1 MINIPNAQTITIET
15 ENGIGRK
22 VFVDDF
28 ELHGVT
34 DVDISYGIDNL
45 PKVKIEMY
53 ALRVEGREVAEDDKR
68 SGQNP

>member
-1 MINIPNAQTITIET
+1 MTVIPNAQTITLET
-15 ENGIGRK
+15 ENGIGRR

-34 DVDISYGIDNL
+34 AVDISYGINDL

-53 ALRVEGREVAEDDKR
+53 AKCVQGREVGADDER
-68 SGQNP
+68 S

>member
-1 MINIPNAQTITIET
+1 MTIIPNAHTITIQT

-34 DVDISYGIDNL
+34 DVDISYGVDNL
-45 PKVKIEMY
+45 PKVKIEMF
-53 ALRVEGREVAEDDKR
+53 AKRVQGKEVVTDDER
-68 SGQNP
+68 S

>member
-1 MINIPNAQTITIET
+1 MTIIPNAHTITIQT

-34 DVDISYGIDNL
+34 DVDISYGVDNL
-45 PKVKIEMY
+45 PKVKIEMF
-53 ALRVEGREVAEDDKR
+53 AKRVEGKEVGTDDER
-68 SGQNP
+68 S

>member
-1 MINIPNAQTITIET
+1 MNIPNAQIITIET
-15 ENGIGRK
+15 ENGIGRR
-22 VFVDDF
+22 VFVNDF

-53 ALRVEGREVAEDDKR
+53 ALRVEGKEVADNDKC
-68 SGQNP
+68 SD